1 MQDYPAG
8 TRCPRHFS
16 RKLSSRVQPQ
26 LSPEKHSLRP
36 QQPQQQQQHQSEAE
50 SIKSALGG
58 SYNSIF
64 ASGPLAQYRAIVCGG
79 LRRAGTTNGSLN
91 RKVELKSTGTGGSS
105 VSIHHR
111 RVQTRSDSTMMEHQE
126 AVIDTHSA
134 DGSGTASPGA
144 DSGVFSS
151 STDGKYEVIQKDIG
165 YSSDADMS
173 DAIEAHPHSSD
184 QNSSQRLARKRQVRR
199 RRTRTA
205 RPRPWSYHAD
215 WTDWDYYQTPFVYN
229 EQGSNEDNFD
239 NENAV
244 RKLTEFGE
252 NYESWINNEI
262 ELADELKSLKPAVVI
277 EKPEI
282 EAYCERALVEKA
294 DVATSPIPF
303 LEEEIDDEK
312 KTEKEDEQAVV
323 AKSCAAQT
331 IESKSTQTAPKSV
344 ADSACMTAAHHSE
357 STTGGK
363 SCSLAACKSCASAS
377 ANSYSS
383 IKFYTSLALAGLF
396 AIFFAVSQFSPE
408 IHKSY
413 SRPPPL

>member
-1 MQDYPAG
+1 MGKAVGSIHCADISSSFFFLRSFLVKALYCA
-8 TRCPRHFS
+8 CPITSVVPISVIIWESFS
-16 RKLSSRVQPQ
+16 FLSTFYSLNHLFHLPYSKLSSRVQPQ

-79 LRRAGTTNGSLN
+79 LRRAGTANGSLN

-173 DAIEAHPHSSD
+173 DAIEV
-184 QNSSQRLARKRQVRR
+184 RL
-199 RRTRTA
+199 
-205 RPRPWSYHAD
+205 P
-215 WTDWDYYQTPFVYN
+215 
-229 EQGSNEDNFD
+229 
-239 NENAV
+239 
-244 RKLTEFGE
+244 
-252 NYESWINNEI
+252 
-262 ELADELKSLKPAVVI
+262 
-277 EKPEI
+277 
-282 EAYCERALVEKA
+282 
-294 DVATSPIPF
+294 PF
-303 LEEEIDDEK
+303 LLLSLFYYAFIDWV
-312 KTEKEDEQAVV
+312 TE
-323 AKSCAAQT
+323 
-331 IESKSTQTAPKSV
+331 
-344 ADSACMTAAHHSE
+344 
-357 STTGGK
+357 
-363 SCSLAACKSCASAS
+363 L
-377 ANSYSS
+377 
-383 IKFYTSLALAGLF
+383 L
-396 AIFFAVSQFSPE
+396 
-408 IHKSY
+408 
-413 SRPPPL
+413 PLS